1 MTKIDLIPL
10 FKILS
15 THGLKGDLKVA
26 LLSLNQDLLPH
37 IQKLYLKDKKEIAVV
52 EVKSIQKGPGFNIF
66 LLSLKEVDFEKAKGL
81 LNKILYLKPSDL
93 PELKEEEFYY
103 YQLEGLKIVD
113 KTGKLWGE
121 VSSVMPVGEYDLL
134 LIKTPAGK
142 EFYLPLV
149 DEYVE
154 EVNIKEKIILVKEI
168 EALVES
174 QS

>member
-1 MTKIDLIPL
+1 MTETDLIPL
-10 FKILS
+10 FKVLS
-15 THGLKGDLKVA
+15 THGLKGDLRVA
-26 LLSLNQDLLPH
+26 LLTLNQDLLSH
-37 IQKLYLKDKKEIAVV
+37 IQKLYLKNKE
-52 EVKSIQKGPGFNIF
+52 EVPLVIKSIQKGPGFNIF
-66 LLSLKEVDFEKAKGL
+66 LLSLEEIDFERAKGL

-113 KTGKLWGE
+113 RKDKFWGE
-121 VSSVMPVGEYDLL
+121 VSGVMPLGEYDLL
-134 LIKTPAGK
+134 LIKTPEGK

-174 QS
+174 QR